1 MSMIDSLVRQY
12 ISDEVSEQ
20 LPRVV
25 ADQLK
30 DTAPLPE
37 WLTEAQLAEYWQL
50 RNPKGE
56 LTTAG
61 IRSWSDRPPDEHPL
75 PYANMG
81 EIRRYRRADADRW
94 AREEVEWQR
103 ARVSR
108 RRVRLVGGK

>member
-1 MSMIDSLVRQY
+1 MSTIDSLVRQY

-25 ADQLK
+25 SEQLK
-30 DTAPLPE
+30 DAAPLPE

-50 RNPKGE
+50 RNQKGE

-81 EIRRYRRADADRW
+81 EIRRYKRADADRW

-103 ARVSR
+103 VRVSR
-108 RRVRLVGGK
+108 RRVRLVGAE